1 MKVIGAGLP
10 RTATLSQHA
19 AMEIL
24 GFKPVYHMAT
34 LFELRARA
42 PDWRGGTRR
51 SATAAELLEGYEATV
66 DWPGSYYTKDLVE
79 AFPEA
84 KVVLS
89 ERPPEAWANSMVKTI
104 WGLFYADN
112 LMRHLSDARSS
123 IDPGWRAYIEM
134 MKEMWH
140 RAGLFDDGPNTTPEY
155 MAKAFV
161 RRNDELKAALPAERL
176 LVWSAQDGWEP
187 LCEFLEVPVPDQPFP
202 QINDSGHFAE
212 WMIAPALQKILEYR
226 ATESREL
233 EGAAGRADL
242 RSSSRGGPSRPPRSG
257 GRPASVREAL
267 R

>member
-24 GFKPVYHMAT
+24 GFTPVYHMAT
-34 LFELRARA
+34 LFELNQGA
-42 PDWRGGTRR
+42 DWRAGLAGKR
-51 SATAAELLEGYEATV
+51 SAPGLLQGYEATV
-66 DWPGSYYTKDLVE
+66 DWPGSYYVKELVE

-112 LMRHLSDARSS
+112 LLRHLSDPRGS

-140 RAGLFDDGPNTTPEY
+140 RAELFDDGPNTTPEY
-155 MAKAFV
+155 LAKAFV

-176 LVWSAQDGWEP
+176 GVWSGRDG
-187 LCEFLEVPVPDQPFP
+187 
-202 QINDSGHFAE
+202 A
-212 WMIAPALQKILEYR
+212 
-226 ATESREL
+226 
-233 EGAAGRADL
+233 GAAC
-242 RSSSRGGPSRPPRSG
+242 
-257 GRPASVREAL
+257 
-267 R
+267 

>member
-24 GFKPVYHMAT
+24 GFTPVYHMAT
-34 LFELRARA
+34 LFELNQGA
-42 PDWRGGTRR
+42 DWRAVLDGKRP
-51 SATAAELLEGYEATV
+51 AVELLQGYEATV

-112 LMRHLSDARSS
+112 LMRHLSDARGS

-134 MKEMWH
+134 MKEMWFN
-140 RAGLFDDGPNTTPEY
+140 AGLFEAGDGPGTTPEY
-155 MAKAFV
+155 LAKAFV
-161 RRNDELKAALPAERL
+161 RRNDELKAALPADRL
-176 LVWSAQDGWEP
+176 LVWSAKDGWEP

-212 WMIAPALQKILEYR
+212 WMIGPALQKILEYR
-226 ATESREL
+226 EAESREL
-233 EGAAGRADL
+233 EGAAA
-242 RSSSRGGPSRPPRSG
+242 RG
-257 GRPASVREAL
+257 
-267 R
+267 

>member
-34 LFELRARA
+34 VFEKGQA
-42 PDWRGGTRR
+42 PEWREVLDGKR
-51 SATAAELLEGYEATV
+51 SAAELLDGYVATV
-66 DWPGSYYTKDLVE
+66 DWPGSYYTKDLVA

-89 ERPPEAWANSMVKTI
+89 ERPPEAWAQSMVKTI

-112 LMRHLSDARSS
+112 LMRHLSDARGS

-134 MKEMWH
+134 MKEMWF
-140 RAGLFDDGPNTTPEY
+140 RAELFEAGDGPGTTPEY
-155 MAKAFV
+155 LAKAFV
-161 RRNDELKAALPAERL
+161 RRNEELKAALPAERL
-176 LVWSAQDGWEP
+176 LVWSAKDGWGP

-226 ATESREL
+226 EAESREL
-233 EGAAGRADL
+233 EGAAA
-242 RSSSRGGPSRPPRSG
+242 RG
-257 GRPASVREAL
+257 
-267 R
+267 

>member
-24 GFKPVYHMAT
+24 GFEPVYHMAT
-34 LFELRARA
+34 LFELNQGA
-42 PDWRGGTRR
+42 DWRTVLDGQR
-51 SATAAELLEGYEATV
+51 AAAELLEGYEATV
-66 DWPGSYYTKDLVE
+66 DWPGAYYAKDLAE

-84 KVVLS
+84 KIVLS
-89 ERPPEAWANSMVKTI
+89 ERNPNSWAASMVETI

-112 LMRHLSDARSS
+112 LMRHLSDARGT

-140 RAGLFDDGPNTTPEY
+140 KAGLFEDGENTTPEF

-161 RRNDELKAALPAERL
+161 RRNDELKAALPADRL
-176 LVWSAQDGWEP
+176 LVWAGKDGWGP

-202 QINDSGHFAE
+202 QINDSGHFTE
-212 WMIAPALQKILEYR
+212 WMIAPALRKILEYR
-226 ATESREL
+226 ETESREL
-233 EGAAGRADL
+233 EGAAQ
-242 RSSSRGGPSRPPRSG
+242 STV
-257 GRPASVREAL
+257 SVD
-267 R
+267 